1 MSSELEDL
9 QTRTFARATR
19 ATVAAYPKDRRL
31 TGAQL
36 ATYLDRRTFAVIS
49 STRKDGR
56 PHAALGW
63 YGRVGSTFWLPT
75 VGGSVRERNVRH
87 HPWLALSIAEGD
99 TRHIVVLVEGP
110 AGVVPPE
117 SVPPEVYRHV
127 KGDWASTWLR
137 MDASHLLSYASEDA
151 DI

>member
-1 MSSELEDL
+1 MGSPLEDL
-9 QTRTFARATR
+9 QDRTFARATR
-19 ATVAAYPKDRRL
+19 ATRLAYPADRRL
-31 TGAQL
+31 TGQQL

-49 STRKDGR
+49 STRPDGR

-63 YGRVGSTFWLPT
+63 YGRVGVTFWLPT

-99 TRHIVVLVEGP
+99 TGHIVVLVEGP
-110 AGVVPPE
+110 AAIVPAE
-117 SVPPEVYRHV
+117 SVPQTAYQHV
-127 KGDWASTWLR
+127 RGDWASTWLR
-137 MDASHLLSYASEDA
+137 MDANHLLSYASEDA